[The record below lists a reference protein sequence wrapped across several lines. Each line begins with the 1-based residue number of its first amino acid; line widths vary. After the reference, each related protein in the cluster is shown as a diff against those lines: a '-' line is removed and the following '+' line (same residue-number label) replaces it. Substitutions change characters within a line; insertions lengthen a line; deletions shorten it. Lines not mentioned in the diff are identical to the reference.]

1 MIENIKINPYQ
12 FLVLVIFFTI
22 GTGILIVPSVLAAE
36 VKHDA
41 WIAAIIG
48 TGIGLLIIWLFTT
61 IALWFPHLT
70 YIQLNEKI
78 FGKWIGKAVSVLF
91 VSMAALYTSSL
102 LYYSATFIS
111 TNMLPT
117 TPIVA
122 LNILMMGIV
131 VMAVRLGLET
141 IARSAEI
148 FIVVFFVLFLI
159 LGVCISPQIKL
170 ENLQPVFVEGTKTL
184 VQSSIYFVTS
194 SSVNAIVL
202 LMIFPALMNK
212 MKQARKS
219 FLIGNL
225 IGGIM
230 IIILS
235 FLSVSILGAEDT
247 AREIYPG
254 YELAKR
260 INIGDFV
267 QRIEGLMGFLW
278 FIALYFKTVLY
289 FYATVLGIAQILH
302 LKDYRPLTLPLG
314 IIAVIVS
321 LVIYP
326 NVVYQKEIQQST
338 EIYFSLFVGL
348 FLPLLLVIVYAFRK
362 NKLKKSPEP
371 ESP

>member
-1 MIENIKINPYQ
+1 MIENVKINPYQ

-36 VKHDA
+36 AKQDA

-48 TGIGLLIIWLFTT
+48 TGIGLLVIWLFTT
-61 IALWFPHLT
+61 IALWFPQLT
-70 YIQLNEKI
+70 YIQINEKI
-78 FGKWIGKAVSVLF
+78 FGKWIGKATSVLF

-102 LYYSATFIS
+102 LYYSATFVT
-111 TNMLPT
+111 TNMMPS
-117 TPIVA
+117 TPMVA

-131 VMAVRLGLET
+131 VMAVRHGLET

-148 FIVVFFVLFLI
+148 FIVIFIILFLI
-159 LGVCISPQIKL
+159 LMVCISPQIKF
-170 ENLQPVFVEGTKTL
+170 ENLQPVFEVGTKTI

-202 LMIFPALMNK
+202 LMIFPALINK
-212 MKQARKS
+212 MEQAKKS
-219 FLIGNL
+219 FLIGNV
-225 IGGIM
+225 IGGIV
-230 IIILS
+230 IIIFA
-235 FLSVSILGAEDT
+235 FLSVSVLGADDT
-247 AREIYPG
+247 SRQIYPG

-314 IIAVIVS
+314 MIAVIVS

-326 NVVYQKEIQQST
+326 NVVYQKEIEQST
-338 EIYFSLFVGL
+338 EIIFSLSIGL
-348 FLPLLLVIVYAFRK
+348 FLPLLLVIVYAFRR
-362 NKLKKSPEP
+362 NKLKKNP
-371 ESP
+371 ESL